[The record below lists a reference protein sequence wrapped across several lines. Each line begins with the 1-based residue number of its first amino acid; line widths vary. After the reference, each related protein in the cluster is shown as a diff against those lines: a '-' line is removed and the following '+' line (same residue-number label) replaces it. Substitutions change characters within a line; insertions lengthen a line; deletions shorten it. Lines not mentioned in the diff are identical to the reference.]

1 MAQTINNTIT
11 HGVSGKFGDQIV
23 FRQVNGK
30 TLMCKS
36 PISRGKTSA
45 KQEQQQEKFKKASQY
60 AKQALE
66 DPALSAEYTL
76 ESKRRKGLSAYNV
89 AVADYLTS
97 PTIEQVDIS
106 AYKGNVG
113 EKIKVQ
119 AYDDYKVKSVKVY
132 IHTSSSSLVEEGS
145 ATQQGIEWIYTA
157 QTSNT
162 NLSGTKI
169 TVKVSDFA
177 GNVTEKLVEV

>member
-1 MAQTINNTIT
+1 MARTINNTIT

-36 PISRGKTSA
+36 PIGRGKTSA

-66 DPALSAEYTL
+66 DPVLSAEYAL
-76 ESKRRKGLSAYNV
+76 EAKRRKGLSAYNV

-106 AYKGNVG
+106 AYTGNVG

-145 ATQQGIEWIYTA
+145 ATEQGIEWIYTT
-157 QTSNT
+157 QTTNT
-162 NLSGTKI
+162 NLSGSKI
-169 TVKVSDFA
+169 TVKVTDTA
-177 GNVTEKLVEV
+177 GNESEQEVVV

>member
-1 MAQTINNTIT
+1 MAKTINNTIT

-66 DPALSAEYTL
+66 DPVLSAEYAL
-76 ESKRRKGLSAYNV
+76 EAKRRKGLSAYNV
-89 AVADYLTS
+89 AVADYLIS
-97 PTIEQVDIS
+97 PTIDKVDVS
-106 AYKGNVG
+106 AYTGNVG
-113 EKIKVQ
+113 EKIKIQ
-119 AYDDYKVKSVKVY
+119 AYDDYKVEAVKVY
-132 IHTSSSSLVEEGS
+132 IHTSSSLVEEGE
-145 ATQQGIEWIYTA
+145 AILQGIEWIYTV
-157 QTSNT
+157 QTENT
-162 NLSGTKI
+162 NLSGSKI
-169 TVKVSDFA
+169 TVKVIDTA
-177 GNVTEKLVEV
+177 GNESEQEVEV

>member
-1 MAQTINNTIT
+1 MARTINNTIT

-66 DPALSAEYTL
+66 DPVLSAEYAL
-76 ESKRRKGLSAYNV
+76 EAKRRKGLSAYNV
-89 AVADYLTS
+89 AVADYLIS
-97 PTIEQVDIS
+97 PTIDKVDVS
-106 AYKGNVG
+106 AYTGNVG
-113 EKIKVQ
+113 EKIKIQ
-119 AYDDYKVKSVKVY
+119 AYDDYKVEAVKVY
-132 IHTSSSSLVEEGS
+132 IHTSSSLVEEGE
-145 ATQQGIEWIYTA
+145 AVLQGIEWIYTV
-157 QTSNT
+157 QTENT
-162 NLSGTKI
+162 NLSGSKI
-169 TVKVSDFA
+169 TVKVIDTA
-177 GNVTEKLVEV
+177 GNESEQEVEV